1 VVFESGMGKNH
12 AGSVV
17 NIPDPQLF
25 SSTVNLYWVFSS
37 ENDGDVSPGRHW
49 SDAEVGAMEESR
61 TATSQLSNI
70 VQHLAQSP
78 PVLDVNPTSQK
89 DDTDSRLDTGS
100 SKQERTGGDEADL
113 CRDISVTSKKVVDE
127 NVRAVDTVPVT
138 IEKEAAVQVGGKSPQ
153 TEEEMTPKDETA
165 TETSEEKESAS
176 QVTEE
181 LVEDSATTD
190 GVENA
195 TMPHTEDPTVAAHT
209 QESLEIDNA
218 RIEMENGYGESDD
231 VHGAQRPH
239 SWKARG
245 RCMPAAQPE
254 RGRPHKFAVPEGF
267 GRGARPATGGV
278 NRPYENQG
286 PHHPWAYNS
295 YDNSGPDHPW
305 AYNSYDNS
313 GPHHPG
319 VNSPYGNLW
328 SHNSH
333 GNLGGP
339 PYSEVNN
346 PYDLG
351 PRHQWVNNNPYGNLG
366 SRDPGVGNPNL
377 GPQHQWVNNRGVK
390 NGGQH
395 NLAVSG
401 PDGDWRP
408 RHPSPRG
415 GKYRGRGRK
424 GWRGRR
430 F

>member
-1 VVFESGMGKNH
+1 M
-12 AGSVV
+12 
-17 NIPDPQLF
+17 
-25 SSTVNLYWVFSS
+25 
-37 ENDGDVSPGRHW
+37 SPGRHW
-49 SDAEVGAMEESR
+49 SDAEVGAIEERS
-61 TATSQLSNI
+61 ATRQLSNI

-78 PVLDVNPTSQK
+78 PVLDLNPTSHK
-89 DDTDSRLDTGS
+89 DDSDSLLDTGS

-113 CRDISVTSKKVVDE
+113 CRDISVTSKNEEDD
-127 NVRAVDTVPVT
+127 NVRAVDNVPVT
-138 IEKEAAVQVGGKSPQ
+138 VVKEAAVPVGGTSPQ
-153 TEEEMTPKDETA
+153 TGQELPKDETA

-181 LVEDSATTD
+181 LVEDSETTD
-190 GVENA
+190 GVEKA
-195 TMPHTEDPTVAAHT
+195 TMPHTEDPKVAAHT

-231 VHGAQRPH
+231 VHVAQRPH
-239 SWKARG
+239 SWKGRG

-254 RGRPHKFAVPEGF
+254 RGPEGF

-313 GPHHPG
+313 VPHHPG

-328 SHNSH
+328 SQ
-333 GNLGGP
+333 GNLGP
-339 PYSEVNN
+339 PHPEANSPYGNLGSHDPGVGNSSLRPHHQWVNN
-346 PYDLG
+346 PYGNLGSHDPGVGNPNLG
-351 PRHQWVNNNPYGNLG
+351 PHHQWVNNNPYGNLG
-366 SRDPGVGNPNL
+366 SHDPGVGNPNR
-377 GPQHQWVNNRGVK
+377 GPHHQWVNNPWGNQGV
-390 NGGQH
+390 NTGVQH

-401 PDGDWRP
+401 GDGDWRP
-408 RHPSPRG
+408 RHPSLRG
-415 GKYRGRGRK
+415 RKHPGRGRK